1 MSKPWCK
8 HYRGMHEK
16 TTCEAGVVF
25 KELTGYATKGFF
37 DACPCFGP
45 NGLQCEKAEYPT
57 AEEMA
62 AHDAE
67 MNKRFEN
74 IGKARQAIVEHLGGQ
89 WKRGMDGAQGR
100 IDCPVCAGKQ
110 SLQFSRSGYNGHIH
124 AACTTDGCV
133 SWME

>member
-1 MSKPWCK
+1 MSKPWCR

-16 TTCEAGVVF
+16 KTCEAGVVF
-25 KELTGYATKGFF
+25 KELTGYGAKGFF

-45 NGLQCEKAEYPT
+45 NGLKCDKAEYPT

-62 AHDAE
+62 AHEAE
-67 MNKRFEN
+67 MKELFERSD
-74 IGKARQAIVEHLGGQ
+74 KARQAIVDHLGGP
-89 WKRGMDGAQGR
+89 WKRGVDGSQGQ

-110 SLQFSRSGYNGHIH
+110 SLQFSRSGYNGHIR

>member
-1 MSKPWCK
+1 MSRPWCK

-25 KELTGYATKGFF
+25 KELTGYHSKGFL

-45 NGLQCEKAEYPT
+45 GKLPCDKAEYPN

-67 MNKRFEN
+67 MLAMLERTV
-74 IGKARQAIVEHLGGQ
+74 KARKAIVEHLGGQ
-89 WKRGMDGAQGR
+89 WKRGKPGARGQ
-100 IDCPVCAGKQ
+100 IDCPICGAANA
-110 SLQFSRSGYNGHIH
+110 LAFSRSGYNGHIH

>member
-1 MSKPWCK
+1 MSKPWCR

-16 TTCEAGVVF
+16 TKCEAGVVF
-25 KELTGYATKGFF
+25 KELTGYETKGFF

-45 NGLQCEKAEYPT
+45 NGLKCDKAEYPT

-67 MNKRFEN
+67 MQELFERTV
-74 IGKARQAIVEHLGGQ
+74 KARQAIVEHLGGP
-89 WKRGMDGAQGR
+89 WKRGMDGSQGT

-124 AACTTDGCV
+124 AACTTDDCV